1 MILHSISKLIK
12 KPPSLAP
19 LYREVWVWN
28 LSCFFPVCVGQIS
41 FSSSVLKNEDP
52 WTNFCSFFFLIS
64 SGTILLLKSQFYSAY
79 SVLNTNSP
87 VSSSRRPEAA
97 PTCDRHQHNRHG
109 KQAETWQHLSHSS
122 GGEAVPGPKKASRY
136 QGRVARHEAS
146 PSSLLLRTGLC
157 FGPRSALGCL
167 PLLTLEGQGS
177 PRRAACMQ
185 GTAAAAATTSA
196 SRQRDLHRQ
205 CLEVVHLESPN
216 SQALLLTEK
225 PLTIK
230 KGGHKIWH

>member
-1 MILHSISKLIK
+1 MKIH
-12 KPPSLAP
+12 
-19 LYREVWVWN
+19 
-28 LSCFFPVCVGQIS
+28 GQI
-41 FSSSVLKNEDP
+41 FVL
-52 WTNFCSFFFLIS
+52 FFFLIS

-109 KQAETWQHLSHSS
+109 RQAETWQHLSHSS
-122 GGEAVPGPKKASRY
+122 GGEAVPGPKKAFRY

-177 PRRAACMQ
+177 PRRAAHTQ